1 MRVKD
6 RKGRRE
12 IRHNRSGLK
21 GTAERPRLAV
31 YRSLRHIYA
40 QIVDDTQGKTLAN
53 VSSLSPEI
61 RESIGHGGNKKAAV
75 AVGTLL
81 AKRAVALGIKKVC
94 FDRGGFLYHGC
105 VAAIADAARKEGLE
119 F

>member
-1 MRVKD
+1 M
-6 RKGRRE
+6 
-12 IRHNRSGLK
+12 K

-31 YRSLRHIYA
+31 YRSLMHVYA
-40 QIVDDTQGKTLAN
+40 QLVDDTAGKTLAFA
-53 VSSLSPEI
+53 SSLSPDI
-61 RESIGHGGNKKAAV
+61 RDFIGHGGNKKAAG

-81 AKRAVALGIKKVC
+81 AKKAVALGIKRAC

-105 VAAIADAARKEGLE
+105 VAAIAEAARKEGLE